1 MTPEQFPALQL
12 EGLSKRYGNGRGAF
26 DVSFSLNRGDAF
38 GLLGANGAGKT
49 TVMKMLCGLCRPTSG
64 SASIFGH
71 DVATERATALG
82 RVGTLIESP
91 AFYGYLSGI
100 ENLRLAARYYPNGN
114 MNEVRLL
121 DILESVG
128 MLQYKNEKASRYS
141 LGMKQ
146 RLGLALAMVGNPLL
160 YILDEPSN
168 GLDIEGR
175 VDIRNIICDLASRGD
190 ATFVIC
196 SHLAEEIQK
205 TCNIVGIMTEGRL
218 ITVASMNEI
227 LSQYESLESF
237 YLESIR
243 RKEAV

>member
-1 MTPEQFPALQL
+1 MNSEQIPAIQV
-12 EGLSKRYGNGRGAF
+12 EGLTKRYRNGRGAF
-26 DVSFSLNRGDAF
+26 DVSFTLKQGDSF

-49 TVMKMLCGLCRPTSG
+49 TVMKMLCGLIRPTSG
-64 SASIFGH
+64 QAAILGH
-71 DVATERATALG
+71 DVETSRAAALG

-121 DILESVG
+121 SILESVD
-128 MLQYKNEKASRYS
+128 MLQYKNEKAARYS

-146 RLGLALAMVGNPLL
+146 RLGLALAMLGNPLL

-175 VDIRNIICDLASRGD
+175 VDIRNIITGLASRGD
-190 ATFVIC
+190 ATFIIC

-205 TCNIVGIMTEGRL
+205 TCNRVGIMAEGRL
-218 ITVASMNEI
+218 LTVTSMNEI
-227 LSQYESLESF
+227 LSQYDSLESF
-237 YLESIR
+237 CLESIR
-243 RKEAV
+243 RREVV